1 MLANIK
7 SLCLNKKKKNYLHV
21 ESHILKRVGEFPLN
35 IACRIKSLHTQ
46 FKYNIATY
54 KLNVYKTSAKQP
66 QLI

>member
-1 MLANIK
+1 M
-7 SLCLNKKKKNYLHV
+7 
-21 ESHILKRVGEFPLN
+21 ESHILKRVRECPLN